1 MKHIWLAILLAI
13 ALAPAAAQQRSLP
26 QKQKHPLAQPSA
38 SDVSA
43 AVAVIRADSRT
54 PPTVQFQS
62 VGVREPVKATYLKE
76 PSTLRHEILCVC
88 YDPRQRVTLEI
99 SVDPISRTITE
110 FKRLDDVQ
118 PLITPFEFDSIE
130 AIVHRNVLFRR
141 ALERRGLHI
150 DSVVVEPWASGVPR
164 SSFPGRLVRCIF
176 FVRSNGEMRYD
187 RPVEGL
193 HMLVN
198 TSTRQAMEVHDK
210 LVIPVANPAVVPKP
224 SPRPSPK
231 PQPRPK
237 GDPQLIVWN
246 NWSFRWVLQPK
257 DGLVLYDVA
266 WNDKGRRRPIAHRL
280 ALSEM
285 FVPYGDTSAA
295 WTWRTAFDA
304 GEYGV
309 GLSSRS
315 LTRGLDVPAT
325 ASTHP
330 IVIVDRDG
338 NPITIN
344 DAVAWFEK
352 PSGLLWR
359 HVNLETDVAASKS
372 GTEFTIQ
379 HCATVGNYDYML
391 SWIFA
396 QDGTIRFDVALTGIM
411 LVKGTGDTVWSQN
424 LDSRKTSHMVQPG
437 LLAPFHQHFFSVRL
451 DLDIDGPDNSV
462 HELDIWSP
470 PAGSENRS
478 LNAMMIDDWE
488 FRFEQ
493 EACTS
498 VKPSAARRW
507 NIQHAS
513 ATNSFGMPTA
523 YCLVPGINA
532 QPFLKPEAA
541 PRKRAAFI
549 NHSLWVT
556 HHKDHELYAAGPY
569 PNQSSAGE
577 GLPRYVS
584 NNESIRNRDVVVWYT
599 FGVTHVTR
607 PEDWPIMPVEHAGFS
622 LMPMGFFNHNPTIR

>member
-1 MKHIWLAILLAI
+1 MTPIWLLL
-13 ALAPAAAQQRSLP
+13 LVSTVVAAAQTRTQTPR
-26 QKQKHPLAQPSA
+26 HPLAQPTVA
-38 SDVSA
+38 DVA
-43 AVAVIRADSRT
+43 TAVTVIRSDSRT
-54 PPTVQFQS
+54 PANVQFQS
-62 VGVREPVKATYLKE
+62 VGVREPEKSVYTRSAD
-76 PSTLRHEILCVC
+76 SLRHEVQCVC
-88 YDPRQRVTLEI
+88 YDPRQRITYEI
-99 SVDPISRTITE
+99 SVDPARRVVTE

-118 PLITPFEFDSIE
+118 PLISPFEFDTIQ

-141 ALERRGLHI
+141 ALERRGIPI

-187 RPVEGL
+187 RPIEGL

-210 LVIPVANPAVVPKP
+210 LVVPIAQPAVLPKA
-224 SPRPSPK
+224 SARPK
-231 PQPRPK
+231 VRPQPRSK
-237 GDPQLIVWN
+237 GDQQLVSWN

-266 WNDKGRRRPIAHRL
+266 WNDNGRRRPVAHRL
-280 ALSEM
+280 SLSEM

-309 GLSSRS
+309 GLSSRP
-315 LTRGLDVPAT
+315 LARGLDVPAN
-325 ASTHP
+325 ASTAP
-330 IVIVDRDG
+330 IVIVDRAG
-338 NPITIN
+338 NPINIP
-344 DAVAWFEK
+344 DAVAWYEK

-359 HVNLETDVAASKS
+359 HVNLESDVVSSKS
-372 GTEFTIQ
+372 GSEFTIQ
-379 HCATVGNYDYML
+379 HCATVGNYDYMI

-396 QDGTIRFDVALTGIM
+396 QDGTIKFDVALTGVM
-411 LVKGTGDTVWSQN
+411 LAKGTGDTVWSQN
-424 LDSRKTSHMVQPG
+424 LDSRKTSHMIQPR

-451 DLDIDGPDNSV
+451 DLDVDGPENSV

-470 PAGSENRS
+470 PAGQENRS

-488 FRFEQ
+488 FRFEH
-493 EACTS
+493 EAQSS

-513 ATNSFGMPTA
+513 AMNSFGMPTA

-556 HHKDHELYAAGPY
+556 RHNDNELYAAGPY
-569 PNQSSAGE
+569 PNQSQPGE
-577 GLPRYVS
+577 GLPRYVAD
-584 NNESIRNRDVVVWYT
+584 NESIRNRDVVVWYT

>member
-1 MKHIWLAILLAI
+1 MTHVLLVLLVTVGAH
-13 ALAPAAAQQRSLP
+13 AGQQRP
-26 QKQKHPLAQPSA
+26 VVVRHPLAQPTA
-38 SDVSA
+38 ADVTS
-43 AVAVIRADSRT
+43 AVAVIRQDSRSPAT
-54 PPTVQFQS
+54 LQFQS
-62 VGVREPVKATYLKE
+62 VGVREPAKADYLRQF
-76 PSTLRHEILCVC
+76 SALHHEVQFVC
-88 YDPRQRVTLEI
+88 YDPRERITYEI
-99 SVDPISRTITE
+99 SVDPAQKVITE

-118 PLITPFEFDSIE
+118 PLITPFEFDTIE
-130 AIVHRNVLFRR
+130 AIVRRNPLLRR
-141 ALERRGLHI
+141 ALERRGISI

-176 FVRSNGEMRYD
+176 FHRSNGEMRYD
-187 RPVEGL
+187 RPIEGL

-198 TSTRQAMEVHDK
+198 TSTRQTMEVHDK
-210 LVIPVANPAVVPKP
+210 YDIPVAAPAVRPIPSVAPTRKP
-224 SPRPSPK
+224 SHR
-231 PQPRPK
+231 RK
-237 GDPQLIVWN
+237 GDPQFIRWK
-246 NWSFRWVLQPK
+246 NWSFRWVMQPK

-266 WNDKGRRRPIAHRL
+266 WHDGDRRRPVAHRL

-285 FVPYGDTSAA
+285 FVPYGDTSNA

-315 LTRGLDVPAT
+315 LTPGVDVPSHAI
-325 ASTHP
+325 THP
-330 IVIVDRDG
+330 MTIVNREGV
-338 NPITIN
+338 PMTIN
-344 DAVAWFEK
+344 DVVAWYEK
-352 PSGLLWR
+352 PAGLLWR
-359 HVNLETDVAASKS
+359 HVNLETDRASSRS
-372 GTEFTIQ
+372 GSEFIIQ

-396 QDGTIRFDVALTGIM
+396 EDGTIRFDVALTGIM
-411 LVKGTGDTVWSQN
+411 LVKGTSDTTWSQN
-424 LDSRKTSHMVQPG
+424 LDQRKTSHMVQPR

-451 DLDIDGPDNSV
+451 DLDVDGIDNAV

-470 PAGSENRS
+470 PAGVENRS

-498 VKPSAARRW
+498 VQPTAARRW
-507 NIQHAS
+507 NIQHAT
-513 ATNSFGMPTA
+513 ARNSFGMPTA

-532 QPFLKPEAA
+532 QPFLKPDAA

-556 HHKDHELYAAGPY
+556 RHKDHELYAAGPY
-569 PNQSSAGE
+569 PNQSSAGM
-577 GLPRYVS
+577 GLPQYVS
-584 NNESIRNRDVVVWYT
+584 DNESIRNRDVVVWYT

-622 LMPMGFFNHNPTIR
+622 LMPMGFFNHNPAIR

>member
-1 MKHIWLAILLAI
+1 MTSIWLFFLVSTVVAT
-13 ALAPAAAQQRSLP
+13 AQPRTQTP
-26 QKQKHPLAQPSA
+26 KHPLAQPTVA
-38 SDVSA
+38 DVA
-43 AVAVIRADSRT
+43 TAVSVIRSDSRT
-54 PPTVQFQS
+54 PATLQFQS
-62 VGVREPVKATYLKE
+62 VGVREPDKAVYTRSADSIRQE
-76 PSTLRHEILCVC
+76 VQCVC
-88 YDPRQRVTLEI
+88 YDPQQRITYEI
-99 SVDPISRTITE
+99 SVDPARRTVTE

-118 PLITPFEFDSIE
+118 PLISPFEFDTIQ
-130 AIVHRNVLFRR
+130 AIVHRSVLFRR
-141 ALERRGLHI
+141 ALERRGIPI

-187 RPVEGL
+187 RPIEGL

-210 LVIPVANPAVVPKP
+210 FIVPVADPAVLPKA
-224 SPRPSPK
+224 SKRPKAK
-231 PQPRPK
+231 PQLRTK
-237 GDPQLIVWN
+237 GDQQLVSWN

-266 WNDKGRRRPIAHRL
+266 WNDNGRRRPVAHRL

-309 GLSSRS
+309 GLSSRP
-315 LTRGLDVPAT
+315 LTRGLDVPAN
-325 ASTHP
+325 ASTAP
-330 IVIVDRDG
+330 IVIVDRAG
-338 NPITIN
+338 NPINIP
-344 DAVAWFEK
+344 DAVAWYEK

-359 HVNLETDVAASKS
+359 HVNLETDVVSSTS

-379 HCATVGNYDYML
+379 HCATVGNYDYMI

-396 QDGTIRFDVALTGIM
+396 QDGTIKFDVALTGVM
-411 LVKGTGDTVWSQN
+411 LAKGTGDTVWSQN
-424 LDSRKTSHMVQPG
+424 LDSRKTSHMIQPR

-451 DLDIDGPDNSV
+451 DLDVDGPENSV

-470 PAGSENRS
+470 PAGQENRS

-488 FRFEQ
+488 FRFEH
-493 EACTS
+493 EARSS

-513 ATNSFGMPTA
+513 TTNSFGMPTA

-549 NHSLWVT
+549 DHSLWVT
-556 HHKDHELYAAGPY
+556 RHNDNELYAAGPY
-569 PNQSSAGE
+569 PNQSSSGE
-577 GLPRYVS
+577 GLPRYVAD
-584 NNESIRNRDVVVWYT
+584 NESIRNRDVVVWYT

>member
-1 MKHIWLAILLAI
+1 MTSIWLFFLVSTVVAT
-13 ALAPAAAQQRSLP
+13 AQPRTQTPR
-26 QKQKHPLAQPSA
+26 HPLAQPTVA
-38 SDVSA
+38 DVA
-43 AVAVIRADSRT
+43 TAVSVIRSDSRT
-54 PPTVQFQS
+54 PATLQFQS
-62 VGVREPVKATYLKE
+62 VGVREPDKAVYTRSADSIRQE
-76 PSTLRHEILCVC
+76 VQCVC
-88 YDPRQRVTLEI
+88 YDPQQRITYEI
-99 SVDPISRTITE
+99 SVDPARRTVTE

-118 PLITPFEFDSIE
+118 PLISPFEFDTIQ

-141 ALERRGLHI
+141 ALERRGIPI

-187 RPVEGL
+187 RPIEGL

-210 LVIPVANPAVVPKP
+210 FIVPVADPAVLPKA
-224 SPRPSPK
+224 SKRPKVK
-231 PQPRPK
+231 PQLRTK
-237 GDPQLIVWN
+237 GDQQLVSWN

-266 WNDKGRRRPIAHRL
+266 WNDNGRRRPVAHRL

-309 GLSSRS
+309 GLSSRP
-315 LTRGLDVPAT
+315 LTRGLDVPAN
-325 ASTHP
+325 ASTAP
-330 IVIVDRDG
+330 IVIVDRAG
-338 NPITIN
+338 NPINIP
-344 DAVAWFEK
+344 DAVAWYEK

-359 HVNLETDVAASKS
+359 HVNLETDVVSSTS

-379 HCATVGNYDYML
+379 HCATVGNYDYMI

-396 QDGTIRFDVALTGIM
+396 QDGTIKFDVALTGVM
-411 LVKGTGDTVWSQN
+411 LAKGTGDTVWSQN
-424 LDSRKTSHMVQPG
+424 LDSRKTSHMIQPR

-451 DLDIDGPDNSV
+451 DLDVDGPENSV

-470 PAGSENRS
+470 PAGQENRS

-488 FRFEQ
+488 FRFEH
-493 EACTS
+493 EARSS

-513 ATNSFGMPTA
+513 TTNSFGMPTA

-549 NHSLWVT
+549 DHSLWVT
-556 HHKDHELYAAGPY
+556 RHNDNELYAAGPY
-569 PNQSSAGE
+569 PNQSSSGE
-577 GLPRYVS
+577 GLPRYVA